1 MKKNR
6 FLQILATSVAA
17 GSSIRDAAKLAG
29 CSESNAY
36 AISGSDEFRNEV
48 ARIRD
53 AALTQAVGKLSD
65 AAVKAATTLVELL
78 GPENEPKDRL
88 TAARLILANVG
99 PISEHGELRDR
110 IAAIESQGPG
120 LRVAR

>member
-6 FLQILATSVAA
+6 FLEILAASVAA
-17 GSSIRDAAKLAG
+17 GSSIRDAAKMAG

-36 AISGSDEFRNEV
+36 ALSGSDEFRNEV

-78 GPENEPKDRL
+78 GPENEAKDRL
-88 TAARLILANVG
+88 TAARLILSNLG
-99 PISEHGELRDR
+99 PVTDLGELRDR
-110 IAAIESQGPG
+110 IARIESQQFP
-120 LRVAR
+120 RVAQ

>member
-1 MKKNR
+1 VKKNR
-6 FLQILATSVAA
+6 FLEILAASVAA
-17 GSSIRDAAKLAG
+17 GSSIRDAAKMAG

-36 AISGSDEFRNEV
+36 AISGSDEFRAEV

-78 GPENEPKDRL
+78 GPDNEAKDRL
-88 TAARLILANVG
+88 TAARLILSNLG
-99 PISEHGELRDR
+99 PVTDLGELRDR
-110 IAAIESQGPG
+110 ISKIESQQFP
-120 LRVAR
+120 RVAQ